1 MKGIAVS
8 ETRSFAFVGHTGSG
22 KTSIVEAILH
32 KTGVNDRLGSVSAG
46 SSIGD
51 YTDEEKDRKITI
63 YAKSFDTPYKCV
75 NGKMHNLVMTDTPGY
90 MDFYGQV
97 LTAMRAV
104 ETAVVVVDASSG
116 IQVGTQRVWKCTT
129 KEGLPRAIV
138 ISGLDKENTD
148 YAKTLSEIQS
158 AFGSHCVPV
167 TIPLPDKSGVVDV
180 LSGKGVPDELKDEAE
195 LTRTALIELAAE
207 TDDQLIEKFLG
218 GKKLTEDEIWT
229 GLKKAVSSGGLI
241 PVFTCFSM
249 SETGIEEFLNGVCAM
264 FPAPGDVTVTDSE
277 GNEIKGGAAD
287 PFVGYVWRSVNDPF
301 VGQLVFVKVLGG
313 TLKVNDEIMNATK
326 DQKEKVGGMMIINGK
341 KQTPVDEV
349 SVGEIVAI
357 PKLKATGFGDTLCD
371 VSIKMKCKDIKFPS
385 PVTMVSVF
393 AKTQADD
400 DKLGTALQRVAEDDP
415 TIEVTRN
422 TETHE
427 ILLCG
432 LGDVH
437 IDVAV
442 ARMKNRSH
450 VEVNLETPKVP
461 YRETVQSTGE
471 GHYKHKKQSGGR
483 GQYGDVYLRVTSKP
497 ADDEEFFENAI
508 VGGAIPGNFI
518 PAVQKGV
525 VDGMQ
530 KGALAGYPVTN
541 VKSTVYDG
549 SYHDVDSSEVAF
561 KIAAGRAFKEA
572 MANAKPVLLEPIMTV
587 KVTIPSHYMGDING
601 DLNHRRGR
609 ILGMETEEGLQHLT
623 AEVPQSELFRY
634 AAELRSI
641 TGGQGSF
648 EMEFCRYD
656 TVPSN
661 VAQKV
666 IAAAVKEKE
675 EEA

>member
-32 KTGVNDRLGSVSAG
+32 KTGVNDRLGSVASG

-51 YTDEEKDRKITI
+51 YTDEEKDRKISI
-63 YAKSFDTPYKCV
+63 YAKTFDAEYKAA
-75 NGKMHNLVMTDTPGY
+75 NGKNHNLVIADTPGY

-104 ETAVVVVDASSG
+104 DTAVVVVDASSG
-116 IQVGTQRVWKCTT
+116 IQVGTQRVWKCAV
-129 KEGLPRAIV
+129 KQGAPRAIV
-138 ISGLDKENTD
+138 ITGLDKDNTD
-148 YAKTLSEIQS
+148 YAKTLADIQA
-158 AFGSHCVPV
+158 AFGSSCVPV
-167 TIPLPDKSGVVDV
+167 TIPLPDKSGVANIVT
-180 LSGKGVPDELKDEAE
+180 GKNVPDDMKDEVKNA
-195 LTRTALIELAAE
+195 RNALIELAAE

-218 GKKLTEDEIWT
+218 GESLSDEEVSS
-229 GLKKAVSSGGLI
+229 GLKKAVISGGLI
-241 PVFTCFSM
+241 PIFTCFSM
-249 SETGIEEFLNGVCAM
+249 SEAGIEELLEGVCSM
-264 FPAPGDVTVTDSE
+264 FPAPTDIEVKDSE
-277 GNEIKGGAAD
+277 DNEIKTGASD
-287 PFVGYVWRSVNDPF
+287 PFVGYVWRAVNDPF
-301 VGQLVFVKVLGG
+301 VGHLVFVKVVGG
-313 TLKVNDEIMNATK
+313 TLKTNDEIMNATK
-326 DQKEKVGGMMIINGK
+326 DHKEKVGTMIIINGK
-341 KQTPVDEV
+341 KQTTVDEV
-349 SVGEIVAI
+349 SAGEVVAI
-357 PKLKATGFGDTLCD
+357 PKLKITAFGDTLCD
-371 VSIKMKCKDIKFPS
+371 SSAKTLCKGIKFPS
-385 PVTMVSVF
+385 SVTMVSVF

-415 TIEVTRN
+415 TIKVTRN
-422 TETHE
+422 NETHE

-442 ARMKNRSH
+442 ARMKSRSN
-450 VEVNLETPKVP
+450 VEVRLETPTVP
-461 YRETVQSTGE
+461 YHETVQSKGE
-471 GHYKHKKQSGGR
+471 GRYKHKKQSGGR
-483 GQYGDVYLRVTSKP
+483 GQYGEVYLRVAP
-497 ADDEEFFENAI
+497 MPPDDEEFFENAI
-508 VGGAIPGNFI
+508 VGGVIPGNFI

-525 VDGMQ
+525 VEGMQ
-530 KGALAGYPVTN
+530 KGSVAGYPVTN
-541 VKSTVYDG
+541 VKSTVFDG

-572 MANAKPVLLEPIMTV
+572 MSQAKPVLLEPVMTV
-587 KVTIPSHYMGDING
+587 KVTIPSQYMGDING

-609 ILGMETEEGLQHLT
+609 ILGMETEEGLQILT

-634 AAELRSI
+634 AAELRSM

-648 EMEFCRYD
+648 EMDFCRYD

-666 IAAAVKEKE
+666 VAAVEKEKE